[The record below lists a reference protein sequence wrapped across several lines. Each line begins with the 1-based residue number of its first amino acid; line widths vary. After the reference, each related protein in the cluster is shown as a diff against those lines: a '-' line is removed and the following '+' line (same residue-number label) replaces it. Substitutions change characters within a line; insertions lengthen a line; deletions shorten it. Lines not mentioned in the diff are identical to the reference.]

1 MQKVFDS
8 DCSFVTL
15 DSRPCQRI
23 ANFQLLD
30 PFLHLTPKR
39 DISSEGM
46 LVLVESLDRTVGH
59 LLVLFESAGTD
70 AEEAQVSCS
79 PSSREVTVKTRP
91 QESKARR

>member
-23 ANFQLLD
+23 ANFQLPD
-30 PFLHLTPKR
+30 PLLHLTPKW
-39 DISSEGM
+39 DAGSDGL
-46 LVLVESLDRTVGH
+46 LVLVESLDRTFGH
-59 LLVLFESAGTD
+59 LLVPLEGAGAD

-79 PSSREVTVKTRP
+79 PSRREVIVKTRP
-91 QESKARR
+91 